1 MRTMQVTHGQQN
13 KSAFIP
19 TCSNR
24 LNNQYLTIMK
34 KCFFVVLFA
43 MALFCSCEPEVN
55 SSEFDTPFLF
65 DEVDSYFEWP
75 FDTAVFVS
83 NTGDTMVC
91 TAQGEPGNY
100 YFFEYEVEFDWQEPE
115 KEEVYNRFIE
125 YIFGERR
132 ALFLNI
138 LVTGRREVNITAPF
152 TAQGRT
158 IYYGTE
164 FELRKPSDMI
174 FDFFTDTITLYNK
187 ENDQDYLYIVKGKG
201 IAEFAYSDGDD
212 MVVWHLVE

>member
-1 MRTMQVTHGQQN
+1 MQVTHGQQN

-43 MALFCSCEPEVN
+43 MALFCSCEPAVN
-55 SSEFDTPFLF
+55 SGECDTPFLF
-65 DEVDSYFEWP
+65 DEVDAYFEWP

-91 TAQGEPGNY
+91 TAQGEPGHY

-115 KEEVYNRFIE
+115 KEERYNRSIE
-125 YIFGERR
+125 YIFDESR
-132 ALFLNI
+132 ALYLKI
-138 LVTGRREVNITAPF
+138 LVIGRREIILTADF
-152 TAQGRT
+152 AAQGRT
-158 IYYGTE
+158 IYYGTT

-174 FDFFTDTITLYNK
+174 FDFFTDTITLSNILDD
-187 ENDQDYLYIVKGKG
+187 NGQDYLYIVKGKG

>member
-1 MRTMQVTHGQQN
+1 MQVTHGQQN

-43 MALFCSCEPEVN
+43 MALFCSCEPAVN
-55 SSEFDTPFLF
+55 SGEFDTPFLF
-65 DEVDSYFEWP
+65 DEVDAYFEWP

-100 YFFEYEVEFDWQEPE
+100 YFFSYEVEFDWQEPE
-115 KEEVYNRFIE
+115 KEEEYYRSIE
-125 YIFGERR
+125 YIFDESR
-132 ALFLNI
+132 ALYLTI
-138 LVTGRREVNITAPF
+138 LVTGRREVILTADF
-152 TAQGRT
+152 TALGR
-158 IYYGTE
+158 IISYGTT

-201 IAEFAYSDGDD
+201 ITEFAYSDGDD